1 VEVSES
7 ACVERI
13 EEPDVDGNVD
23 PHCRLKP
30 RNAFAEVRALPGR
43 LNFHQFEGKESS

>member
-7 ACVERI
+7 ACDEQI

-23 PHCRLKP
+23 PHCRLKA
-30 RNAFAEVRALPGR
+30 RNASAELRALPGVS
-43 LNFHQFEGKESS
+43 FSPV

>member
-7 ACVERI
+7 ACGEQT

-23 PHCRLKP
+23 LQCRLKA
-30 RNAFAEVRALPGR
+30 RDASAEVRALR
-43 LNFHQFEGKESS
+43 ASHFYQFEGKEGS